1 MIQLVEE
8 VKDIPREVAE
18 SIFEELKQKVGWR
31 MYRPVDRWGC

>member
-18 SIFEELKQKVGWR
+18 SIFEELKQKVGWQ
-31 MYRPVDRWGC
+31 MYRPDNLKGC